1 MIETV
6 LTLLPLL
13 AGLAVLAFAYA
24 SAHST
29 PLPRIGRP
37 EFLWGFGIALLLLSG
52 LVALTPD
59 LFRYSSCDYGCNTI
73 DGPGS
78 PELVALNANV
88 KVDFTNCVDSAKR
101 SRKEE
106 LLKLHA
112 SDPKVNVDQ
121 LVKAEVPD
129 IEASCRGLVL
139 DRCRRACYDGV
150 PPEAS
155 R

>member
-1 MIETV
+1 MV
-6 LTLLPLL
+6 LSS
-13 AGLAVLAFAYA
+13 VV
-24 SAHST
+24 
-29 PLPRIGRP
+29 
-37 EFLWGFGIALLLLSG
+37 W
-52 LVALTPD
+52 LTPD
-59 LFRYSSCDYGCNTI
+59 VVRYSSCDYGCNTI

-78 PELVALNANV
+78 PELAATNANV
-88 KVDFTNCVDSAKR
+88 KVDFDNCVGSAKR

-121 LVKAEVPD
+121 LVQAEGPD

-139 DRCRRACYDGV
+139 DRCRRACYDGQD
-150 PPEAS
+150 PAAS